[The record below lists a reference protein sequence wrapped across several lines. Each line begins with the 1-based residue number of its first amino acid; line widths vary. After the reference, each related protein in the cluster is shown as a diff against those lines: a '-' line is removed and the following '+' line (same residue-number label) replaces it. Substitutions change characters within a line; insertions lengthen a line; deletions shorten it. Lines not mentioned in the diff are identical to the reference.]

1 MEDRVLL
8 KGVLHGS
15 VPAFKKLMAEYIPLV
30 SRTSYRIMCDRSDSE
45 YITREVFIMLWHD
58 PLFFM
63 YEHTLPDALLR
74 KTCTLCRMRLM
85 RRRMYKLFSIY
96 PEVFVVSTPTVPSAD
111 EYITRQA
118 WEIFCRASGNCS
130 ETQRV
135 LYCLCELEGLSLK
148 EAAYVGRYP
157 EFIVEDALET
167 ARRKV
172 KEELEVYGR
181 IDDYKSYVYFLRR
194 VEDQLTDKGRIQN
207 SIIQDLFSI

>member
-1 MEDRVLL
+1 
-8 KGVLHGS
+8 
-15 VPAFKKLMAEYIPLV
+15 
-30 SRTSYRIMCDRSDSE
+30 
-45 YITREVFIMLWHD
+45 MLWHD

-111 EYITRQA
+111 EYIARQA

-135 LYCLCELEGLSLK
+135 LYCLSLK

-194 VEDQLTDKGRIQN
+194 VEDQLTDKVRIQN

>member
-30 SRTSYRIMCDRSDSE
+30 SRTSYRILCDRSDSE
-45 YITREVFIMLWHD
+45 YITREVFIMLWND

-63 YEHTLPDALLR
+63 YERTLPYALLR
-74 KTCTLCRMRLM
+74 KTCTLSRMRLM

-96 PEVFVVSTPTVPSAD
+96 PDIFVVSSPTVASAD
-111 EYITRQA
+111 EYIARQA
-118 WEIFCRASGNCS
+118 WEIFCRASLNCS

-135 LYCLCELEGLSLK
+135 IYCLCELEGMTLK
-148 EAAYVGRYP
+148 DAAYVGRYP
-157 EFIVEDALET
+157 EFMVEDALET

-172 KEELEVYGR
+172 KEELDVYGR
-181 IDDYKSYVYFLRR
+181 MGDYISYVSFLRR
-194 VEDQLTDKGRIQN
+194 VEDQLTDKVRLQT
-207 SIIQDLFSI
+207 SIIQDLFS